1 MDNKVFSNISRK
13 IKQLANVVPKV
24 DALGPEIE
32 YIPKKIEVNK
42 PLPDL
47 KLVTCKIDNEGLEI
61 VHLPKEVK
69 VHKGTPKFDNLQ
81 ARIDNKGIEILHGQ
95 TPAKVLQKFAI
106 SDPETAGKTL
116 KEEPEQSEEERK
128 TETLPINPD
137 EDVFTLPQTVS
148 SPYVVPEVSPIHLA
162 SRASSPSSSSSDASL
177 PPTPRA
183 EISTATLRQLF
194 SQGSSHHLSP
204 IPSARVSPQDRRVS
218 LVSARVSPSSAR
230 VSPRSRVPTPPQRSP
245 SPKPKLPTPPESPEI
260 ILRSI
265 LKPPRKVKTPTPPP
279 SKLIQVSPVK
289 YQGLFVQTDSVDKFD
304 GSNQTEFAEPKK
316 GSGLKWWKWLL
327 LILVLLLVFI
337 GVGVAIGY
345 AVGFFGRSKLQCSD
359 GFEEVDNLCQ
369 AVTTSTTPVA
379 CDGCNCPLEITLD
392 PGLSG
397 SGGDTVEVTSPRSAN
412 CHHILSITSSFQI
425 SREVQTQF

>member
-1 MDNKVFSNISRK
+1 MRPHATHQSRCHFHTANTFPCAGEMEGNKVFSNISKK

-42 PLPDL
+42 PMPDL
-47 KLVTCKIDNEGLEI
+47 KLITCKIDNEGLEI

-81 ARIDNKGIEILHGQ
+81 ARVDNKGIEILHGQ

-106 SDPETAGKTL
+106 SEPEPETL
-116 KEEPEQSEEERK
+116 PEEPEQLEEERK
-128 TETLPINPD
+128 TEILPGPISCD
-137 EDVFTLPQTVS
+137 EVFTLPQTVS
-148 SPYVVPEVSPIHLA
+148 SPYVVPEVSQIQLA
-162 SRASSPSSSSSDASL
+162 SRVSTPSSSSSTDASL

-183 EISTATLRQLF
+183 EISKATLRQLF
-194 SQGSSHHLSP
+194 SSQGSSHHLSP
-204 IPSARVSPQDRRVS
+204 APSARVSPQDTRVS
-218 LVSARVSPSSAR
+218 LASAR
-230 VSPRSRVPTPPQRSP
+230 VSPRSRVPTPPPRSP
-245 SPKPKLPTPPESPEI
+245 SPKPKLPTPPESPEL
-260 ILRSI
+260 ILRPI

-304 GSNQTEFAEPKK
+304 GSNQTDFAEPKK
-316 GSGLKWWKWLL
+316 NSGLKWWKWLL
-327 LILVLLLVFI
+327 LILILLLIFI

-345 AVGFFGRSKLQCSD
+345 AVGFFGKSKLRCSD
-359 GFEEVDNLCQ
+359 GFEKVDNLCQ
-369 AVTTSTTPVA
+369 PLTSSSTPEP
-379 CDGCNCPLEITLD
+379 CDGCNCPLDILLD

-397 SGGDTVEVTSPRSAN
+397 SGGDTAEVTSPRSEN
-412 CHHILSITSSFQI
+412 
-425 SREVQTQF
+425 V

>member
-1 MDNKVFSNISRK
+1 MEGNKVFSNISKK

-42 PLPDL
+42 PMPDL
-47 KLVTCKIDNEGLEI
+47 KMVTCKIDNEGLEI

-81 ARIDNKGIEILHGQ
+81 ARVDNKGIEILHGQ

-106 SDPETAGKTL
+106 SEPEPETL
-116 KEEPEQSEEERK
+116 PEEPEQSEEERK
-128 TETLPINPD
+128 TEILPGPINSD
-137 EDVFTLPQTVS
+137 EVFTLPQTVT
-148 SPYVVPEVSPIHLA
+148 SPYVVPEVSPTHPA
-162 SRASSPSSSSSDASL
+162 SRVSTPSPSSSSSEASL

-194 SQGSSHHLSP
+194 SSQGSSHHLSP
-204 IPSARVSPQDRRVS
+204 GT
-218 LVSARVSPSSAR
+218 SAR
-230 VSPRSRVPTPPQRSP
+230 VSPRSRVPTPPPRSP
-245 SPKPKLPTPPESPEI
+245 SPKPKLVTPPESPEI
-260 ILRSI
+260 ILRPI

-304 GSNQTEFAEPKK
+304 GSNQTDFTEPKK
-316 GSGLKWWKWLL
+316 NSGLKWWKWLL
-327 LILVLLLVFI
+327 LILILLLIFI

-345 AVGFFGRSKLQCSD
+345 AVGFFGKSKLRCSD
-359 GFEEVDNLCQ
+359 GFERVGNLCQ
-369 AVTTSTTPVA
+369 PLTSSSTPEP
-379 CDGCNCPLEITLD
+379 CDGCNCPLDILLD

-397 SGGDTVEVTSPRSAN
+397 SGGDTAEVTSPRSG
-412 CHHILSITSSFQI
+412 I
-425 SREVQTQF
+425 V